1 MGVKKMKRIFLG
13 LMSLL
18 FLTLAACGAKEIPQ
32 NTGPYG
38 GTDGIDLF
46 LSEIQTEATRWTPEE
61 KEEFQS
67 YLQPE
72 TFEHVFT
79 IEEIRELKTK
89 RDSVESLS
97 AKQATDDVTLVFR
110 LLAYG
115 YGGYDY
121 FGGDEVFLPIRD
133 EILNKLSTMET
144 IETIELRNLLWDRLS
159 PILIDMH
166 FSINTNLPVSYSY
179 EKDFAQHTY
188 YVPDLYFNDPAGI
201 DSEYVKHTIGPE
213 GAITYGLATVC
224 KNPED
229 LPDKLTIEGKEHS
242 LEWKM
247 AESIYHSKEEKESV
261 FSETTVAAEQLPVLR
276 SYAMQGDPDKLEAF
290 AATGTT
296 YLKAPQLVVDIRGKS
311 GGTDQYSQTWIKNYS
326 FITPSSKLM
335 FANKRSNLH
344 YISVEPD
351 TDSTGDWDIA
361 SIDNE
366 IRWRKDKLLFVLIDN
381 NTASSGETFVRFLTL
396 GNHVILVGCNTMGCS
411 TFANNA
417 SYYLPNSGIELYFG
431 KSLCFY
437 DTLENMDGIGI
448 FPDLWVNPEDSLDAV
463 VRLCKYYG
471 LIDNKSDLKDLFVK

>member
-1 MGVKKMKRIFLG
+1 MKRILLG
-13 LMSLL
+13 IMSLVL
-18 FLTLAACGAKEIPQ
+18 LTFAACKANEIPQ

-46 LSEIQTEATRWTPEE
+46 LSELQTETTRWTPEE

-67 YLQPE
+67 YLTPE
-72 TFEHVFT
+72 TFEHIFT
-79 IEEIRELKTK
+79 LEEIQELKTE
-89 RDSVESLS
+89 RNSVISLS
-97 AKQATDDVTLVFR
+97 AKEAAEDVTLTFQ

-133 EILNKLSTMET
+133 SILDKLSTMET
-144 IETIELRNLLWDRLS
+144 IKTTELRNLLWEGLS
-159 PILIDMH
+159 PVVIDMH
-166 FSINTNLPVSYSY
+166 FAIHTSLPNPYST
-179 EKDFAQHTY
+179 EREFAQHTY
-188 YVPDLYFNDPAGI
+188 YVPDLYFNDPTGI

-224 KNPED
+224 KNPDD

-247 AESIYHSKEEKESV
+247 AESLYHSKEEKEAV
-261 FSETTVAAEQLPVLR
+261 FSQTTVAAEQLPVLR
-276 SYAMQGDPDKLEAF
+276 SYAMQGNPERLDAF
-290 AATGTT
+290 TATGTT
-296 YLKAPQLVVDIRGKS
+296 YLKAPQLVMDIRGNL
-311 GGTDQYSQTWIKNYS
+311 GGNDSYGHTWLKNYS
-326 FITPSSKLM
+326 FISAENKRM

-344 YISVEPD
+344 YIHYEPD
-351 TDSTGDWDIA
+351 TDSTGDWDLA
-361 SIDNE
+361 ALLNE

-381 NTASSGETFVRFLTL
+381 NTASSGETFAHLLSL
-396 GNHVILVGCNTMGCS
+396 GDHVIFVGCNTMGCS
-411 TFANNA
+411 TVANNN
-417 SYYLPNSGIELYFG
+417 SYYLPHSGIELYFG

-437 DTLENMDGIGI
+437 DTLENRDGIGI

-471 LIDNKSDLKDLFVK
+471 LIENKSDFKDLFVK